1 MNLEKMVGL
10 KRRERVNVQDLDLQE
25 TVVYINRISK
35 VVKGGKR
42 FRFSSIVV
50 VGDMKGYVGV
60 GHGKGPEI
68 ADAIKKASENARK
81 NITKIGVIDGTIYH
95 EVTGKC
101 SASKVFMK
109 PASKGTGI
117 IATNKI
123 RAILEYAGIRD
134 ILTKSLGSNTAINLV
149 YATLDGLLKLKD
161 ADWVF
166 KRRGI
171 EKKVSEKGKKVEVKS
186 KERRVKSE
194 E

>member
-1 MNLEKMVGL
+1 MNLEKMIGL
-10 KRRERVNVQDLDLQE
+10 KKRERINIQDLDLQE
-25 TVVYINRISK
+25 TVVNINRISK

-42 FRFSSIVV
+42 FKFSSIVV
-50 VGDMKGYVGV
+50 VGDMKGYVGI
-60 GHGKGPEI
+60 GHGKGLEI

-81 NITKIGVIDGTIYH
+81 NITRVSVIDGTIPH
-95 EVTGKC
+95 EVIGKC
-101 SASKVFMK
+101 SASKVYMK

-149 YATLDGLLKLKD
+149 YAALDGLLKLKD
-161 ADWVF
+161 PGWIF

-171 EKKVSEKGKKVEVKS
+171 KEEKVSKTKKDKTIKKS
-186 KERRVKSE
+186 
-194 E
+194 

>member
-10 KRRERVNVQDLDLQE
+10 RRRERINIQDLDLQE
-25 TVVYINRISK
+25 TVVNINRISK

-42 FRFSSIVV
+42 FKFSSIVV

-60 GHGKGPEI
+60 GYGKGPEI
-68 ADAIKKASENARK
+68 ADAIKKASESARK
-81 NITKIGVIDGTIYH
+81 NVTRVSVIYGTIPH

-101 SASKVFMK
+101 SASKVLMK

-117 IATNKI
+117 IATGKI

-149 YATLDGLLKLKD
+149 YATLDGLLKLKNP
-161 ADWVF
+161 DWIL

-171 EKKVSEKGKKVEVKS
+171 KKEKIDKVKGKK
-186 KERRVKSE
+186 
-194 E
+194 